1 VLFTKTLRKK
11 DVKGLQEAGERQDDT
26 NSDKLSKPG
35 EEDKLKNMKQ
45 GAINL
50 LSVDAERVALFC
62 VISNSAVESLFGALY
77 GFSFIIVTL
86 GWRSLLVGLCT
97 VVLTTPVNI
106 YFMKK
111 YSRAQDDLMK
121 IRDKK
126 IAAVSEALQG
136 IRQIKFS
143 AMEDKWEQRIKN
155 VRGEELRILRRV
167 FVASL

>member
-1 VLFTKTLRKK
+1 
-11 DVKGLQEAGERQDDT
+11 
-26 NSDKLSKPG
+26 
-35 EEDKLKNMKQ
+35 
-45 GAINL
+45 
-50 LSVDAERVALFC
+50 
-62 VISNSAVESLFGALY
+62 
-77 GFSFIIVTL
+77 
-86 GWRSLLVGLCT
+86 
-97 VVLTTPVNI
+97 
-106 YFMKK
+106 
-111 YSRAQDDLMK
+111 MK